1 MKNKSR
7 TLWKIIWTVAFSLY
21 LSYLLYLTFFSHFF
35 GRGQFHRSLNLVPF
49 RTIDQYLS
57 IHYYG
62 FAMINLLGNIAAFVP
77 MGFLLP
83 LITKK
88 QVDIAKTVLFAGG
101 ISLMIEITQYT
112 YGVGIADVDDLILNL
127 AGAFLGYGLYKPCS
141 NVISKF
147 CAQK

>member
-7 TLWKIIWTVAFSLY
+7 TLWKIIWTVAFALY
-21 LSYLLYLTFFSHFF
+21 LSYLLYLTFFSHIF

-49 RTIDQYLS
+49 RTINQYLY

-62 FAMINLLGNIAAFVP
+62 FAMINLVGNIAAFVP

-88 QVDIAKTVLFAGG
+88 KVGIGKTFLFAGG

-112 YGVGIADVDDLILNL
+112 FGVGIADIDDLILNL
-127 AGAFLGYGLYKPCS
+127 GGAFLGYGFYKLCS
-141 NVISKF
+141 NVIKKF
-147 CAQK
+147 YVQK